1 MLQSREKPISNL
13 VSPLLT
19 DFYQITM
26 AYGYWESGK
35 HNDNAVFDLYF
46 RKNPFGG
53 EFTIFCGLEEV
64 LKFLGSFEF
73 TRDDINYLQTVL
85 PPHADPLFFEWL
97 RILNCKDIK
106 VYALKEGTVTF
117 PNIPLLRVEGPLAV
131 CQLLETTLL
140 NLVNYS
146 SLVATNAARIRLAAG
161 PEKIL
166 LEFGLRRAQGPD
178 GAVSASR
185 YSYIGGFDKTS
196 NVKAGQLFGIELAG
210 THSHAFVA
218 SFTGLKE
225 LKQRT
230 LKDVR
235 GNEYDLVDLVMDYKS
250 KVNFGSIPNE
260 GELAAFIAYA
270 IAFPNSFLAL
280 VDTYNTLKS
289 GIPNFVLVSLS
300 LFHLGYTPIGI
311 RLDSGDLAYLSK
323 EARKIFRQ
331 ISVQFN
337 LPPFERL
344 KIVASSDL
352 NEATIYSLNQQKHEI
367 DIFGIG
373 THLVTCQSQPA
384 LGCVYKLVQ
393 INNLPRLKLSEGVSK
408 VTIPGRKEA
417 FRLIGQN
424 GKAILD
430 LLVEVG
436 KPSPEAGKSVLCR
449 HPFDESKRAIVTPT
463 KVEPLHRL
471 VWDGKRVE
479 TLPTLKEVRAY
490 TRDQLLI
497 LREDH
502 LRNLNP
508 TPYKVSVSSDLYDMF
523 HALWLQEAP
532 IEQIF

>member
-373 THLVTCQSQPA
+373 THLVHSSQSFASFLPHS
-384 LGCVYKLVQ
+384 LT
-393 INNLPRLKLSEGVSK
+393 NNGVS
-408 VTIPGRKEA
+408 P
-417 FRLIGQN
+417 
-424 GKAILD
+424 KAVKKNESSS
-430 LLVEVG
+430 LL
-436 KPSPEAGKSVLCR
+436 S
-449 HPFDESKRAIVTPT
+449 
-463 KVEPLHRL
+463 
-471 VWDGKRVE
+471 
-479 TLPTLKEVRAY
+479 
-490 TRDQLLI
+490 
-497 LREDH
+497 RE
-502 LRNLNP
+502 NN
-508 TPYKVSVSSDLYDMF
+508 SI
-523 HALWLQEAP
+523 AN
-532 IEQIF
+532 